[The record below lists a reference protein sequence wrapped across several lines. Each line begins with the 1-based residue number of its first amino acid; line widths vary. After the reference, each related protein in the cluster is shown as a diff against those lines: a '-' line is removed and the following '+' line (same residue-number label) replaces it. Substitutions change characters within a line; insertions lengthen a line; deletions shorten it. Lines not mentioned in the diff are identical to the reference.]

1 MTNRA
6 TGGAE
11 GCLPDATERERAATT
26 FDRNVV
32 VTAGAGTGK
41 TTLLVDRLVHLL
53 MRDPD
58 PVAITQMVALTFT
71 NKAANEMRLRLR
83 ERLQSYLSF
92 RLDQAPA
99 TRLEAKSDAELHS
112 LIQRYRLSKEEIDRR
127 AREALRQFERS
138 YITTIHSFAA
148 WLLRLYPLEAGVDP
162 QFKEDDGSQFKKHFE
177 ERWSVWLDQELGRE
191 ATRQQ
196 LWKRVLG
203 KLSLDNL
210 REVASS
216 LCSEMIPLER
226 LSGISNGQQTET
238 ILTDWLS
245 NRECEAHALI
255 KCHPDNLNQIDCFAR
270 HTLRILQTVLER
282 GEIAAGEF
290 AEEKRWFAEKTLRR
304 AGQWSEDDYTKL
316 ERLCRLAR
324 GLMRVNRDLTQSLWD
339 LLVPFAEECRESF
352 ITRGFV
358 SFDALLVRARNLLRD
373 HQHLREE
380 LKHSFKAV
388 LIDEFQD
395 TDPIQYEI
403 LLYLAEKPGKSAAEW
418 RSVELQAGKIFV
430 VGDPKQ
436 SIYAFRRADIQGYL
450 DVVQHIILAQGGIEC
465 PLTANFRSHSGILD
479 VVNGIFEPL
488 IREREGLQ
496 PDYVPIRLPNIE
508 ENDLGPAAQASF
520 RKVGLCRIE
529 SPEELKANGAR
540 RLEADN
546 LARWLD
552 EEVLGKSQIR
562 DPEGKWVAVG
572 PKHVALLFRKL
583 TEVHLYLEPLRRRD
597 IPYVV
602 EGEKHFYATQE
613 IVDGVN
619 LLRAVSNPYDQAA
632 LVGLLRSPIGGLSDP
647 EIYDLHRKHL
657 LDYRVVRGASRAA
670 ERPLER
676 VRTLYEALNRLYFET
691 RTLSVADAVNR
702 IFETIPIRILAARSF
717 SGEQAVANLEKIRQQ
732 ASIMGRAG
740 LGTLKDVVGQLERRV
755 LEVEE
760 EGESALAEETVDAVK
775 ILSIHKAK
783 GLEFPVVVLPDA
795 GGATNPGRF
804 EAGVQYDWS
813 SNLIGLRAQDHLN
826 LAAIYLD
833 EKRRIREEEEQ
844 KRVFYVAM
852 TRAREHLMI
861 SCPALR
867 ADKGSFVEMLQR
879 SSGELSAGARRAR
892 VSVGR
897 GVIEVDTLSEPQEAP
912 WRSGQAQSKRPA
924 QTDWSEFVRQWDE
937 RSQRYEVARSKPH
950 FVSPTALKERA
961 VEATE
966 RFEQRLLLARATD
979 ALKIG
984 SLAHGFLAMLDFSAD
999 QEKLKQ
1005 DLSCYMEQQPANIV
1019 GSDPGATLRD
1029 LCEIFSIFLGSSVF
1043 AELRS
1048 ANILGREIPLL
1059 MPWDGQ
1065 IMEGVIDLL
1074 YERDGLLYIADYK
1087 TDRIVLK
1094 DWHQVRER
1102 YRHQAEIYS
1111 KAVQHSSQREV
1122 AAFKLIFLRTGAAI
1136 ELKPDSKQ
1144 GELFLTNYE
1153 DPFF

>member
-1 MTNRA
+1 M
-6 TGGAE
+6 GGAE
-11 GCLPDATERERAATT
+11 ECLPDAAERERAATT

-58 PVAITQMVALTFT
+58 PVAITQIVALTFT

-83 ERLQSYLSF
+83 ERLQSYLSC

-99 TRLEAKSDAELHS
+99 TRVETKSHTELHS

-148 WLLRLYPLEAGVDP
+148 LLLRLYPLEAGVDP
-162 QFKEDDGSQFKKHFE
+162 QFNEDDGSQFKKHFD

-203 KLSLDNL
+203 KLSLDDL

-226 LSGISNGQQTET
+226 LSGLSNGQPIET

-245 NRECEAHALI
+245 NQEREAHALI
-255 KCHPDNLNQIDCFAR
+255 KRHPGNLNQIDGFAR
-270 HTLRILQTVLER
+270 HALRILQTVLER

-316 ERLCRLAR
+316 QRLCRLAR
-324 GLMRVNRDLTQSLWD
+324 GLMRVDRDLTQALWD

-352 ITRGFV
+352 IRQGFV

-380 LKHSFKAV
+380 LKRSCKAV

-403 LLYLAEKPGKSAAEW
+403 LLYLAEKPGKSAADW

-436 SIYAFRRADIQGYL
+436 SIYAFRRADIQGYF

-465 PLTANFRSHSGILD
+465 PLTANFRSHAGILD

-488 IREREGLQ
+488 IRERKGLQ
-496 PDYVPIRLPNIE
+496 PGYVPIRLPNIE
-508 ENDLGPAAQASF
+508 ENDLTPAGQASF
-520 RKVGLCRIE
+520 RKVGLCRIA
-529 SPEELKANGAR
+529 SPEELKANAAR
-540 RLEADN
+540 RLEAEN

-552 EEVLGKSQIR
+552 EEVLGKSQIV
-562 DPEGKWVAVG
+562 DHEGQWIAVR
-572 PKHVALLFRKL
+572 PKHVAFLFRKL

-613 IVDGVN
+613 IIDGVN

-632 LVGLLRSPIGGLSDP
+632 LVGLLRSSMGGLSDP
-647 EIYDLHRKHL
+647 EIYELHRNHL
-657 LDYRVVRGASRAA
+657 LDYRVVRSVSQAA
-670 ERPLER
+670 ERSLAR
-676 VRTLYEALNRLYFET
+676 VRTLYLALDRLYFET

-717 SGEQAVANLEKIRQQ
+717 SGEQAVGNLEKIRQQ
-732 ASIMGRAG
+732 ASVMGRAG
-740 LGTLKDVVGQLERRV
+740 LGTLKEVVGQLERRV

-795 GGATNPGRF
+795 GGATNPGRV

-813 SNLIGLRAQDHLN
+813 SNLIGLRALDHLN
-826 LAAIYLD
+826 LGAIYLD

-844 KRVFYVAM
+844 KRIFYVAM

-861 SCPALR
+861 SCAALR

-879 SSGELSAGARRAR
+879 SSGELSAGARHAR
-892 VSVGR
+892 LSVGR
-897 GVIEVDTLSEPQEAP
+897 GVIEVETLSEPQEAP
-912 WRSGQAQSKRPA
+912 WRSRQAQRKPPV
-924 QTDWSEFVRQWDE
+924 QTDWSEFVREWEKRAQY
-937 RSQRYEVARSKPH
+937 YEVARNKPH
-950 FVSPTALKERA
+950 FVSPTAFKKRA
-961 VEATE
+961 MEAIE
-966 RFEQRLLLARATD
+966 PFEPRLLLARATD
-979 ALKIG
+979 ALEIG

-999 QEKLKQ
+999 PENLKQ
-1005 DLSCYMEQQPANIV
+1005 DLDCYIAQQPANIL
-1019 GSDPGATLRD
+1019 GSDPRATLRE
-1029 LCEIFSIFLGSSVF
+1029 LCEIFDIFLGSSVF

-1074 YERDGLLYIADYK
+1074 YERNGLLYIADYK

-1094 DWHQVRER
+1094 DWHQARER
-1102 YRHQAEIYS
+1102 YRHQAEVYS
-1111 KAVQHSSQREV
+1111 KAVQHSLEREV
-1122 AAFKLIFLRTGAAI
+1122 AAFKLIFLRAGQAI
-1136 ELKPDSKQ
+1136 ELKPD
-1144 GELFLTNYE
+1144 ETRRTVPPNYE
-1153 DPFF
+1153 DPLF